1 MRIDQFL
8 WCIRYFKTRNLS
20 TKACKNGHVKINNKN
35 IKPSKEIFPSDT
47 ILIRK
52 NQINYSVEVLEIPKS
67 RISPKLIYQYIID
80 KTNDDEFIN
89 KKLNSINTNLKIK
102 NAKGR
107 PTKKNRRDIKNFLEN
122 KKKWFYLYYEN
133 TK

>member
-20 TKACKNGHVKINNKN
+20 NKACKNGHVKINNKN
-35 IKPSKEIFPSDT
+35 IKPSKEIYPGDNV
-47 ILIRK
+47 LIRK
-52 NQINYSVEVLEIPKS
+52 NQIKYSVEVLEIPKS
-67 RISPKLIYQYIID
+67 RISPKLIYRYILD
-80 KTNDDEFIN
+80 KTIEEEFIN

-102 NAKGR
+102 NVKGR

-122 KKKWFYLYYEN
+122 KKKWFYLYYES
-133 TK
+133 K

>member
-67 RISPKLIYQYIID
+67 RISPKVLYQYIID

>member
-67 RISPKLIYQYIID
+67 RISPKLLYQYIID

-133 TK
+133 TE

>member
-67 RISPKLIYQYIID
+67 RISPKLLYQYIID

-89 KKLNSINTNLKIK
+89 KKLNSINTNLKTK

-122 KKKWFYLYYEN
+122 KKK
-133 TK
+133 

>member
-1 MRIDQFL
+1 MRIYQFL

-67 RISPKLIYQYIID
+67 RISPKVLYQYIID

-133 TK
+133 TE